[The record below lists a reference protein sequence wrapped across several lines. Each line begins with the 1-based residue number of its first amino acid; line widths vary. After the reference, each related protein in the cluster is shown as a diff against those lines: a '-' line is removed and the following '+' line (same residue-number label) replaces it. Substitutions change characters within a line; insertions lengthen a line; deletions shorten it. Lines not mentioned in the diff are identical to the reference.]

1 MRTLVIG
8 TAGHIDHGKS
18 ALVRTVTGIDPDRL
32 KEEQERGITIDLGFA
47 HYQQDQETVLSFV
60 DVPGHE
66 RFVKNML
73 AGVSGIHAVLLV
85 VAADESVMPQTREH
99 FDICKL
105 LHVKAGVIALTKC
118 DLVDEEMIE
127 LARLEVRELV
137 AGSFLSEASIIPVS
151 AHTGSGISEL
161 CSDLGNLTAKVSST
175 TTGTAVRLPIDRV
188 FSVKGFG
195 TVVTG
200 TLVTGEISMATDLE
214 LLPSDRKIKV
224 RGIQV
229 HGEKEILVKAGQRV
243 ALNLGG
249 LDLSDVTRGD
259 ALTQPSCFDLTHRID
274 AVLELLPSAKPLRQG
289 TRIRFHHGTSET
301 LGRVTVVG
309 STSRFDTFID
319 DAQRPD
325 KSMAQVMPGA
335 RAYVRLNLEAPTVL
349 TRGDRYILRAYSP
362 SVTIAGGI
370 VLDPQAP
377 RSAVRTELAWKRFQR
392 LDPLYQDS
400 AKKIQ
405 LDEAILV
412 MLEEQG
418 VVGLN
423 AKTLV
428 SRAGVSPDNVEAVML
443 GLVAS
448 GYAVRVAE
456 TVVSTVILKDV
467 EQDLLEILKEF
478 HLADP
483 LSEGLP
489 REEARERLFGKRKLP
504 LFDLLLSELVEE
516 GLIIAKDRL
525 ALSDHRVSLSSDES
539 EAQSVIEQAYFKAG
553 LKPPDRGS
561 LHSITKLD
569 EEATDRITDLMV
581 RKKVLIK
588 VETLLFHAL
597 TLERLKKEVKAL
609 KQGGSVNLQDEIKL
623 DVTTFKERYEITRKF
638 AIPLL
643 GYLDRERITRRVGDF
658 RIVI

>member
-18 ALVRTVTGIDPDRL
+18 ALVRAITGIDPDRL

-47 HYQQDQETVLSFV
+47 HYRQDDETVLSFV

-73 AGVSGIHAVLLV
+73 AGVSGIHAALLV

-105 LHVKAGVIALTKC
+105 LHIEAGVVALTKC

-137 AGSFLSEASIIPVS
+137 AGSFLSEVPIVPVS
-151 AHTGSGISEL
+151 AHTGSGISAL
-161 CSDLGNLTAKVSST
+161 CSALGDLAAKVSKPS
-175 TTGTAVRLPIDRV
+175 TGTAVRLPIDRV

-200 TLVTGEISMATDLE
+200 TLVTGEISMETNLE

-229 HGEKEILVKAGQRV
+229 HSEKETLVKAGQRV

-259 ALTQPSCFDLTHRID
+259 ALTQPSCFDLTRRID

-309 STSRFDTFID
+309 PISRIDTFTND
-319 DAQRPD
+319 GKRPG
-325 KSMAQVMPGA
+325 KSTAQVMPGS
-335 RAYVRLNLEAPTVL
+335 RAYVRLNLESPTVL
-349 TRGDRYILRAYSP
+349 TRGDRYILRSYSP
-362 SVTIAGGI
+362 SVTIAGGL
-370 VLDPQAP
+370 VLDPQVP
-377 RSAVRTELAWKRFQR
+377 RSAVRTESAWKRFQR

-400 AKKIQ
+400 GKKIQ

-412 MLEEQG
+412 MLEEKG
-418 VVGLN
+418 VVGLD

-428 SRAGVSPDNVEAVML
+428 SRAGVSPENVEAVMF
-443 GLVAS
+443 GLVS
-448 GYAVRVAE
+448 FGHAVRVAE
-456 TVVSTVILKDV
+456 VVVSTAVLKDV
-467 EQDLLEILKEF
+467 TRKLLEILKEF
-478 HLADP
+478 HLSEP
-483 LSEGLP
+483 LSDGLP
-489 REEARERLFGKRKLP
+489 REEARERLFGTKKLP

-516 GLIIAKDRL
+516 GLITAKDRL
-525 ALSDHRVSLSSDES
+525 ALVDHRVSLSFDES
-539 EAQSVIEQAYFKAG
+539 KAHSAIEQAYFKAG

-569 EEATDRITDLMV
+569 EEVTDRISDLMV

-588 VETLLFHAL
+588 IESLLFHAL
-597 TLERLKKEVKAL
+597 NLERLKKEVKAL
-609 KQGGSVNLQDEIKL
+609 KHGTSGHLHDEIKL
-623 DVTTFKERYEITRKF
+623 DVTTFKERYDITRKF

-643 GYLDRERITRRVGDF
+643 GYLDRERITRRVGDS
-658 RIVI
+658 RVVI

>member
-18 ALVRTVTGIDPDRL
+18 ALVRAVTGIDPDRL

-47 HYQQDQETVLSFV
+47 HYRQNHETVFSFV

-73 AGVSGIHAVLLV
+73 AGISGIHAVLLV

-105 LHVKAGVIALTKC
+105 LHIETGVIALTKC

-127 LARLEVRELV
+127 LAGLEVRELV
-137 AGSFLSEASIIPVS
+137 AGSFLSKAPIIPVS
-151 AHTGSGISEL
+151 AHTGSGIPAL
-161 CSDLGNLTAKVSST
+161 CSALGDLTTKVSNT

-200 TLVTGEISMATDLE
+200 TLVTGEISMGTDLE

-229 HGEKEILVKAGQRV
+229 HSEKETLVKAGQRV

-259 ALTQPSCFDLTHRID
+259 ALTQPSCFDLTRRID

-309 STSRFDTFID
+309 STSRIDTFTN
-319 DAQRPD
+319 DAKRPS
-325 KSMAQVMPGA
+325 KSTAQVMPGA

-362 SVTIAGGI
+362 SVTIAGGV
-370 VLDPQAP
+370 VLDPQVP
-377 RSAVRTELAWKRFQR
+377 RSAVRTESAWKRFQR

-400 AKKIQ
+400 AKKEK

-412 MLEEQG
+412 MLEEKG

-428 SRAGVSPDNVEAVML
+428 SRAGVSPDTVETVML
-443 GLVAS
+443 GLVS
-448 GYAVRVAE
+448 FGHAVRVAE
-456 TVVSTVILKDV
+456 AVVSTAVLKGLK
-467 EQDLLEILKEF
+467 QQLSEILKEF
-478 HLADP
+478 HLSEP
-483 LSEGLP
+483 LSDGLP

-516 GLIIAKDRL
+516 GSIIAKDRL
-525 ALSDHRVSLSSDES
+525 ALADHHVSLSFDES
-539 EAQSVIEQAYFKAG
+539 KAQSAIEQAYFNAG

-569 EEATDRITDLMV
+569 EEATDRIVDLMI

-588 VETLLFHAL
+588 VESLLFHAL
-597 TLERLKKEVKAL
+597 NLERLKKEVKAL
-609 KQGGSVNLQDEIKL
+609 KHGRSDNLQDEIKL
-623 DVTTFKERYEITRKF
+623 DVTTFKERYDITRKF

-643 GYLDRERITRRVGDF
+643 GYLDRERITRRVGDL

>member
-1 MRTLVIG
+1 M
-8 TAGHIDHGKS
+8 
-18 ALVRTVTGIDPDRL
+18 
-32 KEEQERGITIDLGFA
+32 
-47 HYQQDQETVLSFV
+47 
-60 DVPGHE
+60 
-66 RFVKNML
+66 
-73 AGVSGIHAVLLV
+73 
-85 VAADESVMPQTREH
+85 
-99 FDICKL
+99 
-105 LHVKAGVIALTKC
+105 
-118 DLVDEEMIE
+118 
-127 LARLEVRELV
+127 
-137 AGSFLSEASIIPVS
+137 
-151 AHTGSGISEL
+151 
-161 CSDLGNLTAKVSST
+161 
-175 TTGTAVRLPIDRV
+175 
-188 FSVKGFG
+188 
-195 TVVTG
+195 
-200 TLVTGEISMATDLE
+200 
-214 LLPSDRKIKV
+214 
-224 RGIQV
+224 
-229 HGEKEILVKAGQRV
+229 KAGQRV

-309 STSRFDTFID
+309 SSSRIDTFTN
-319 DAQRPD
+319 DAKRAS

-349 TRGDRYILRAYSP
+349 TRGDRFILRAYSP
-362 SVTIAGGI
+362 SVTIAGGM
-370 VLDPQAP
+370 VLDPQVP
-377 RSAVRTELAWKRFQR
+377 RSAVRTESAWKRFQR
-392 LDPLYQDS
+392 LDPSYQDNV
-400 AKKIQ
+400 KKIQ

-412 MLEEQG
+412 MLEEQS

-423 AKTLV
+423 SKTLV

-443 GLVAS
+443 ELVS
-448 GYAVRVAE
+448 FGHAVRVAE
-456 TVVSTVILKDV
+456 AVVSTGVLRDV
-467 EQDLLEILKEF
+467 KQILLEILKEF
-478 HLADP
+478 HLLEP

-489 REEARERLFGKRKLP
+489 REEARERLFGRRKLP
-504 LFDLLLSELVEE
+504 LFDLLLSELVEG
-516 GLIIAKDRL
+516 GLITAKDRL
-525 ALSDHRVSLSSDES
+525 ALTGHRVSLSSDES
-539 EAQSVIEQAYFKAG
+539 EAQSAIEQTYFKAG

-597 TLERLKKEVKAL
+597 NLERLKKEVKAL
-609 KQGGSVNLQDEIKL
+609 KQGRSDNLQDEIKL

>member
-229 HGEKEILVKAGQRV
+229 HGEKETLVKAGQRV

-319 DAQRPD
+319 DAQRPG
-325 KSMAQVMPGA
+325 KSMVQVMPGA

-443 GLVAS
+443 GLVS
-448 GYAVRVAE
+448 FGYAVRVAE

-467 EQDLLEILKEF
+467 EQNLLEILKEF

-516 GLIIAKDRL
+516 GLITAKDRL
-525 ALSDHRVSLSSDES
+525 ALTDHRVSLSSDES
-539 EAQSVIEQAYFKAG
+539 EAQLAIEQAYLKAG

-597 TLERLKKEVKAL
+597 TLERLKNEVKAL
-609 KQGGSVNLQDEIKL
+609 KQGRSDNPQDEIKL

-643 GYLDRERITRRVGDF
+643 GYLDRERITRRVGDS

>member
-259 ALTQPSCFDLTHRID
+259 ALTQPNCFDLTHRID
-274 AVLELLPSAKPLRQG
+274 VVLELLPTAKPLRQG

>member
-1 MRTLVIG
+1 MI
-8 TAGHIDHGKS
+8 
-18 ALVRTVTGIDPDRL
+18 
-32 KEEQERGITIDLGFA
+32 
-47 HYQQDQETVLSFV
+47 SFV

-229 HGEKEILVKAGQRV
+229 HGEKETLVKAGQRV

-249 LDLSDVTRGD
+249 LDLSEVTRGD

-319 DAQRPD
+319 DVQRPG

-443 GLVAS
+443 GLVS
-448 GYAVRVAE
+448 FGYAVRVAE

-467 EQDLLEILKEF
+467 EQNLLEILKEF

-516 GLIIAKDRL
+516 GLITAKDRL
-525 ALSDHRVSLSSDES
+525 ALTDHRVSLSSDES
-539 EAQSVIEQAYFKAG
+539 EAQLAIEQAYLKAG

-569 EEATDRITDLMV
+569 EESTDRITNLMV

-597 TLERLKKEVKAL
+597 TLERLKNEVKAL
-609 KQGGSVNLQDEIKL
+609 KQGRSDNLQDEIKL

-643 GYLDRERITRRVGDF
+643 GYLDRERITRRVGDS

>member
-1 MRTLVIG
+1 M
-8 TAGHIDHGKS
+8 
-18 ALVRTVTGIDPDRL
+18 
-32 KEEQERGITIDLGFA
+32 
-47 HYQQDQETVLSFV
+47 
-60 DVPGHE
+60 
-66 RFVKNML
+66 
-73 AGVSGIHAVLLV
+73 
-85 VAADESVMPQTREH
+85 
-99 FDICKL
+99 
-105 LHVKAGVIALTKC
+105 
-118 DLVDEEMIE
+118 
-127 LARLEVRELV
+127 
-137 AGSFLSEASIIPVS
+137 
-151 AHTGSGISEL
+151 
-161 CSDLGNLTAKVSST
+161 
-175 TTGTAVRLPIDRV
+175 
-188 FSVKGFG
+188 
-195 TVVTG
+195 
-200 TLVTGEISMATDLE
+200 
-214 LLPSDRKIKV
+214 
-224 RGIQV
+224 
-229 HGEKEILVKAGQRV
+229 KAGQRV

-249 LDLSDVTRGD
+249 LDLRDVTRGD

-609 KQGGSVNLQDEIKL
+609 KQRGSVNLQDEIKL